1 MKLWL
6 LRKLNAWSAKRL
18 AVQSSELLAVRLG
31 RAQEALRDIRER
43 VEHCQT
49 RERLDSELQSHPPI
63 APHEHSLAPSAG
75 SARPWDAWDEC
86 PVCDVKGWVDCIGS
100 DYYHCRACKAK
111 FTKAEAQNVKPSD
124 SWRKL

>member
-31 RAQEALRDIRER
+31 RAHEALRDIRER

-49 RERLDSELQSHPPI
+49 RERLDSELHGILNNYWQYERTANSGI
-63 APHEHSLAPSAG
+63 S
-75 SARPWDAWDEC
+75 DN
-86 PVCDVKGWVDCIGS
+86 DV
-100 DYYHCRACKAK
+100 
-111 FTKAEAQNVKPSD
+111 TN
-124 SWRKL
+124 